1 MRLIA
6 INEVCE
12 AHGQCA
18 LVDDKLFTLD
28 EEGYT
33 SIGAGKEIVPA
44 DEAKARRGQGAC
56 PVQAL
61 RLEE

>member
-6 INEVCE
+6 NYEVCE
-12 AHGQCA
+12 SHGQCA

-28 EEGYT
+28 EEGYI
-33 SIGAGKEIVPA
+33 SIGAGKEIAPE
-44 DEAKARRGQGAC
+44 DEKKARRGQGAC